1 MLPLPTFAIV
11 DGGDKMLEA
20 VQKHRDYLRRFW
32 CAFCQLGGCIIFCNV
47 LLEDQD
53 IWRRLFAGFALNLAL
68 VGLAWVTIYD
78 LEKRILKL
86 MDK

>member
-1 MLPLPTFAIV
+1 MI
-11 DGGDKMLEA
+11 EA
-20 VQKHRDYLRRFW
+20 LWKNRSYLGKFW
-32 CAFCQLGGCIIFCNV
+32 CAFCQMAGCIAFCAV
-47 LLEDQD
+47 VVDSPD

-86 MDK
+86 TGNGADPK

>member
-1 MLPLPTFAIV
+1 
-11 DGGDKMLEA
+11 MLEA
-20 VQKHRDYLRRFW
+20 IGKHRDYFRKFW
-32 CAFCQLGGCIIFCNV
+32 CAFCQLGGCILFCNV
-47 LLEDQD
+47 LLESQD

-78 LEKRILKL
+78 MEKRIRGL

>member
-1 MLPLPTFAIV
+1 MINTLW
-11 DGGDKMLEA
+11 
-20 VQKHRDYLRRFW
+20 KHRSYLGKFW
-32 CAFCQLGGCIIFCNV
+32 CAFCQMAGCIAFCTV
-47 LLEDQD
+47 AVDSPD

-86 MDK
+86 TDGGSVPK